1 MRRIKTIILFTAFCL
16 SSLWVKSFQLNAEE
30 IQQSVILT
38 EQRNQHQERP
48 QKPSRQRIICMYSRG
63 YMELDFSFTGY
74 LDVTISKDEIP
85 VWSGTVTQDSPSAD
99 IPVLYGEH
107 TITCITDG
115 GQIFTG
121 NLNF

>member
-1 MRRIKTIILFTAFCL
+1 MHTLRNIIAIVTAFL
-16 SSLWVKSFQLNAEE
+16 TVLLLQSQSLQAEE
-30 IQQSVILT
+30 VTQTTILT
-38 EQRNQHQERP
+38 GQERHQQRP
-48 QKPSRQRIICMYSRG
+48 SMPSRQRILCTYSSSHIEFNFN
-63 YMELDFSFTGY
+63 YSEY

-85 VWSGTVTQDSPSAD
+85 VWSGTVTQDEPSAD